1 MEAQTGGLGAE
12 MTGEEN
18 RAEVFMRAFDS
29 LSKVEKGVVA
39 SRLLD
44 DPELREEV
52 LNLGYKPFCE
62 SECSCPRQE
71 SRAAGDA
78 NEA

>member
-1 MEAQTGGLGAE
+1 MEAQTGGLGAA
-12 MTGEEN
+12 MSGEEN
-18 RAEVFMRAFDS
+18 RAVVFMRAFDS

-52 LNLGYKPFCE
+52 LNLGLKPCCE
-62 SECSCPRQE
+62 SDSARPLEE
-71 SRAAGDA
+71 SLLPGGA
-78 NEA
+78 NEG